1 MSTRFK
7 RRVLISLIFVL
18 TVIGPPAV
26 LFGQGTTLYFLAKFV
41 RISGGSLIRT
51 SATMIYASPSNY
63 DETFYEYPFTMDS
76 INDIERNTDGYLV
89 PLLRYDDKYLLQDC
103 PSYHDGEGCP
113 GNLLTYYQNIT
124 VNLIPSTVDVY
135 THLFPM
141 TPKYNNQ
148 KIYSCSTEQLKN
160 GKKFVAFIV
169 CFVGLIFVVFDG
181 ITAYV
186 AIIDFL
192 PSVIR
197 RIRQRYPENDQM
209 ILLETDSVV

>member
-7 RRVLISLIFVL
+7 RRVLISLVFVL
-18 TVIGPPAV
+18 TVIGPPAII
-26 LFGQGTTLYFLAKFV
+26 FGQGTTLYFLAKFV

-124 VNLIPSTVDVY
+124 VNLIPSEVNVY

-148 KIYSCSTEQLKN
+148 KIY
-160 GKKFVAFIV
+160 
-169 CFVGLIFVVFDG
+169 VVFDG

-209 ILLETDSVV
+209 ILLETESHV